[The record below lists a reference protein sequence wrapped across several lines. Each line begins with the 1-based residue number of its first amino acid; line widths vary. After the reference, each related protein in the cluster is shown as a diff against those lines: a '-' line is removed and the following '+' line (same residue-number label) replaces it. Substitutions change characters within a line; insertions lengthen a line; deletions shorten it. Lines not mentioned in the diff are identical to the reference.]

1 VFALVV
7 RYVVGRQENA
17 ELFVEEVIRGFD
29 QNGDVPGVIGS
40 LLLTRAEDGEALQ
53 LLLFETAEAAT
64 AAEAHIRSWPTP
76 QTGAREVV
84 RGRRAD
90 VVGHPHWEAWQGRWN
105 VRADRSDRS
114 PSRTAASS

>member
-7 RYVVGRQENA
+7 RYEVGRPENA
-17 ELFVEEVIRGFD
+17 ELFVDEVIRGFD
-29 QNGDVPGVIGS
+29 QNGDVPEAIGS
-40 LLLTRAEDGEALQ
+40 LLLTRPEDGEALQ
-53 LLLFETAEAAT
+53 LFLFETAEAADD
-64 AAEAHIRSWPTP
+64 AEAQIRSWPTP

-105 VRADRSDRS
+105 VRPDRS
-114 PSRTAASS
+114 PSRTAAPS